1 MFRTL
6 VSFTAGIYVAQ
17 RFRDQVPD
25 ITRIVDG
32 IGQDIQSKLAEYNR
46 RDQQTISQQTAIEY
60 NKPTAKDITNVAMP
74 NPPVQQPHPTIV
86 QAPVQQPQSSS
97 GWYWWWSGPRS

>member
-17 RFRDQVPD
+17 SFRDQVPD

-32 IGQDIQSKLAEYNR
+32 VGQDIQSKLAEYNR
-46 RDQQTISQQTAIEY
+46 RDQPSSAVEY
-60 NKPTAKDITNVAMP
+60 NKPIAKDITNLAMP
-74 NPPVQQPHPTIV
+74 SQPVVAQPTIV
-86 QAPVQQPQSSS
+86 QTQGSS
-97 GWYWWWSGPRS
+97 GCYWWWSGPRK